1 MSDYFILLLMIFLHI
16 IDDYGLQQGCLSYL
30 KQKNWWKQ
38 TWPQELY
45 KNDYIIALLM
55 HAFSWTFM
63 IMLPYIIVPLMH
75 AFGWTF
81 MIMPPIAIDHKLEP
95 EGMYY
100 FFFTAN
106 MIIHAYVDHVKANRL
121 KINLWT
127 DQLIHIS
134 QIVLTWLFMEV

>member
-63 IMLPYIIVPLMH
+63 IMLP
-75 AFGWTF
+75 
-81 MIMPPIAIDHKLEP
+81 IAIDHKLEP
-95 EGMYY
+95 EGVYY
-100 FFFTAN
+100 IFFVAN
-106 MIIHAYVDHVKANRL
+106 MAIHAYIDHVKANRL

-127 DQLIHIS
+127 DQLIHIF